1 MYPTLAK
8 DKRTTMV
15 QRMKEERVC
24 IYTKTA
30 YTLHSLQGSEQ
41 RERDRHTSL
50 AWDGFWHRLGQFF
63 KAPEPAGT
71 KTTARLSACLE
82 KIKTKRGKGDRTKKK

>member
-8 DKRTTMV
+8 DERTNNDGSKNERREGFVYIQKRLTPFPPFKAPST
-15 QRMKEERVC
+15 ER
-24 IYTKTA
+24 
-30 YTLHSLQGSEQ
+30 E
-41 RERDRHTSL
+41 RHTSL

-71 KTTARLSACLE
+71 KITARLSACLE
-82 KIKTKRGKGDRTKKK
+82 QN